1 MCKTNYL
8 LLKGGGAYNPLSSTE
23 GALNALEPSG
33 PQEKKEK
40 RPVFTLPQQRKTP
53 KYKLN

>member
-8 LLKGGGAYNPLSSTE
+8 LLRGGGAYNPLSSTE

-40 RPVFTLPQQRKTP
+40 CLFLPFHSKE
-53 KYKLN
+53 KLRNIS